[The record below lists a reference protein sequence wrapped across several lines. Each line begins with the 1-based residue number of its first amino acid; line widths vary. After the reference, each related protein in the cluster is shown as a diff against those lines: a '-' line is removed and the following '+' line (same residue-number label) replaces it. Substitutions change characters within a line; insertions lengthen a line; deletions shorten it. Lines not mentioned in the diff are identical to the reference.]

1 MTGYPALFTELAK
14 RGYSQEDLE
23 KISMRNAMRALRAAE
38 AFAVSQVGEPPIET
52 LIERAE

>member
-1 MTGYPALFTELAK
+1 VHC
-14 RGYSQEDLE
+14 R
-23 KISMRNAMRALRAAE
+23 RE